1 VKLRRDLVLVKLAP
15 PPAVNAAG
23 IIEAHALTPPVCYG
37 KAVQVGARCHD
48 VAAGD
53 IVFFPP
59 SAGDPLDGF
68 PTPHL
73 LIPEADI
80 WGKGE
85 RTEAA

>member
-1 VKLRRDLVLVKLAP
+1 MRLRPDLVLVKLAP
-15 PPAVNAAG
+15 QPEQNASG
-23 IIEAHALTPPVCYG
+23 LIEAHSLTPPVCYG

-48 VAAGD
+48 VSEGD

-59 SAGDPLDGF
+59 SAGDPIDGY

-73 LIPEADI
+73 LIPEVDI
-80 WGKGE
+80 WGKRE